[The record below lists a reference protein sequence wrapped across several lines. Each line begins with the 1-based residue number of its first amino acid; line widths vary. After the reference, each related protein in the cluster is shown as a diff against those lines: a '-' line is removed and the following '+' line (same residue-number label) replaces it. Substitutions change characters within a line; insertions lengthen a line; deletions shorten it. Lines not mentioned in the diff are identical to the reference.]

1 MLIDWLAGD
10 VLPALPAQAGLV
22 SGLLFR
28 SGLQAESTV
37 EQRIRGHD
45 AGIHW
50 ALLVTGYARSHVE
63 ALATGALRPSELER
77 RGAAGVASATYEL
90 VHCLGQGDLTAGG

>member
-1 MLIDWLAGD
+1 MLCAWLAAEL
-10 VLPALPAQAGLV
+10 LPALPAQSGLV
-22 SGLLFR
+22 SALLLR
-28 SGLQAESTV
+28 SGIQAETTV

-63 ALATGALRPSELER
+63 ALAIGLLRPSELAR
-77 RGAAGVASATYEL
+77 RGADGVASATYQL
-90 VHCLGQGDLTAGG
+90 VHCLSQSDIAPA